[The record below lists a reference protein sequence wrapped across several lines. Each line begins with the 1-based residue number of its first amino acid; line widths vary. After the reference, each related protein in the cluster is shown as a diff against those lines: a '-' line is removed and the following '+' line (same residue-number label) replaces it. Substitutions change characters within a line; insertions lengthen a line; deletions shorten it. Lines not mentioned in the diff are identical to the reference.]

1 MVYASESIY
10 QVEFNHHAYTLPVCP
25 GAGGISLVKVDFIHN
40 PYLMYDAAVEANRY
54 MNHNISNHIDII
66 VTPECRCITL
76 ATQLAFMNGCQV
88 IMLRKSLSADE
99 EQRPFWSGTYQSR
112 THNRPEH
119 LYLTEDKA
127 RMMAGKQVLVLDDVS
142 STGKTFIAIH
152 NVLEN
157 VNVRASFF
165 AIFDEDC
172 EKDKQL
178 ATLPSYY
185 FLKTLPVPDYSE

>member
-1 MVYASESIY
+1 MAPSPESTY
-10 QVEFNHHAYTLPVCP
+10 KVEFNHHVYTLPVCQ
-25 GAGGISLVKVDFIHN
+25 GAGGSSLIKVDFIHN
-40 PYLMYDAAVEANRY
+40 PYLMHDAAVEANRY

-99 EQRPFWSGTYQSR
+99 EQHPFWSGTYQSR
-112 THNRPEH
+112 THNGLEH

-127 RMMAGKQVLVLDDVS
+127 RMMEGKQVLVLDDVS
-142 STGKTFIAIH
+142 STGKTLIAIH

-172 EKDKQL
+172 EKDKRL
-178 ATLPSYY
+178 ATLPRIIS
-185 FLKTLPVPDYSE
+185 